1 MEHARGRGC
10 QGRETNEPDSLRGN
24 ISPLGR
30 DASLWSSVA
39 IIWFNVWTR
48 LVLYILKRNPYFL
61 GGGGEQTFTTKTQEQ
76 SILIFLT
83 NGAPHATSRSSVCS
97 AQQPSPLSGQ
107 NAKWSRALSAADH
120 KYWKEINFAGRKAPF
135 FVLQPSPLP
144 SHVDFGAVHTPSTCT
159 FQLFVC
165 QARCGFSFLAWGSIL
180 STVTNEIVFSFSVGI
195 MEGKQPLWAT
205 YSNGN

>member
-10 QGRETNEPDSLRGN
+10 KGRETNEPDSLRGN

-48 LVLYILKRNPYFL
+48 LVLYILKRSPYFL

-97 AQQPSPLSGQ
+97 ARQPSPLSGQ

-120 KYWKEINFAGRKAPF
+120 KYWKEINFAGRKSTFLCSATLSPPKSCWF
-135 FVLQPSPLP
+135 WGCAHSQHLYFSIVCLPSPLW
-144 SHVDFGAVHTPSTCT
+144 F
-159 FQLFVC
+159 F
-165 QARCGFSFLAWGSIL
+165 FLGLRIHS
-180 STVTNEIVFSFSVGI
+180 
-195 MEGKQPLWAT
+195 K
-205 YSNGN
+205 YSNQWNRIFFLCWHYGREAAALGHLQQR